1 MGCTGKLYSSDD
13 NTILAVSP
21 ARYQQW
27 PCGTQLIITG
37 PANPLDPLVVVRQDA
52 CPGCHP
58 NTVDL
63 SEAGVL
69 IVCGGIHSCQV
80 TIQKLVEE

>member
-1 MGCTGKLYSSDD
+1 MGCYGVPYSSD
-13 NTILAVSP
+13 NPSIVAVSP

-37 PANPLDPLVVVRQDA
+37 PANSIIVTRQDA

-58 NTVDL
+58 STVDL

-69 IVCGGIHSCQV
+69 IVCGQVATCQV
-80 TIQKLVEE
+80 TIQQIED